1 MNNSISPLQASE
13 IAPQSELSN
22 GSTMPLATLWS
33 CHAVPIFNGQYDTQI
48 DTGDNYHTRKLVD
61 LWDLPPTGKPKAMA
75 PAFIPS
81 SYINFDART
90 HSVQRAH
97 GRFVALTGDIDKGDV
112 PLDVVIATASE
123 LFGHEAAIFIYSTGS
138 ATAQDK
144 RWRVIV
150 PIAEPVPFARWN
162 EAQEAFFDFMDANG
176 IPMDRALLRAAQ
188 PVYLP
193 NVPPERRNAD
203 GEPLFYES
211 YSNGVEGIPL

>member
-1 MNNSISPLQASE
+1 MISSTSAQRANVRM
-13 IAPQSELSN
+13 PQEEPSN
-22 GSTMPLATLWS
+22 GSAMMAAGLWAG
-33 CHAVPIFNGQYDTQI
+33 HRVAVFDGQFDTQI
-48 DTGDNYHTRKLVD
+48 DTGENYHTRRLSD
-61 LWDLPPTGKPKAMA
+61 LWGRPPTARPKAMA

-81 SYINFDART
+81 NYSSFDARA
-90 HSVQRAH
+90 HHVQREH
-97 GRFVALTGDIDKGDV
+97 GQFVALTGDIDKGNV
-112 PLDVVIATASE
+112 PLDLIVAATRE
-123 LFGHEAAIFIYSTGS
+123 LFLSETAVFIYSTGS
-138 ATAQDK
+138 ATPQDK

-193 NVPPERRNAD
+193 NVPPERRNEV

-211 YSNGVEGIPL
+211 HTNGVEGVPL